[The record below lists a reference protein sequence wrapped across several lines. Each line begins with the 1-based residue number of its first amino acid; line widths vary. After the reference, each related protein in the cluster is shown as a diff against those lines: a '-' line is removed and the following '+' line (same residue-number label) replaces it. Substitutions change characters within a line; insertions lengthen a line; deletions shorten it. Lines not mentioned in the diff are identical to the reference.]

1 MSGASAGTFGT
12 FTRRLHTHHE
22 RCQNR
27 RPWHLSHSLS
37 SRTPD
42 PFPKPTGHVS
52 WGLLCIS
59 SSRLPS
65 PIWVMA
71 ILRTALTILIEED
84 DETAIEDSLERVQVP
99 EAEFE
104 ELRRLVR
111 ELQGIV

>member
-1 MSGASAGTFGT
+1 
-12 FTRRLHTHHE
+12 
-22 RCQNR
+22 
-27 RPWHLSHSLS
+27 
-37 SRTPD
+37 
-42 PFPKPTGHVS
+42 
-52 WGLLCIS
+52 
-59 SSRLPS
+59 
-65 PIWVMA
+65 MA